1 MATTFPCARL
11 VGDGR
16 WRRVSKGENST
27 ALFPVAV
34 RGVVMSGGPKEDAAE
49 SRIGLFKQ
57 AIDSDRP
64 FQT

>member
-1 MATTFPCARL
+1 M
-11 VGDGR
+11 GDG
-16 WRRVSKGENST
+16 VVFPKVNST
-27 ALFPVAV
+27 ALLPVAV